1 AALSVCAALVDRGR
15 TGLGCRIDVSMTDV
29 LVTWANPDPGGS
41 LASSDEPGGNFP
53 AYGTFACR
61 EGWVTLGVVTEDHFW
76 RALCAELGLEDL
88 ADLGYLHAMTTPR
101 ILAAATVLVLAS
113 LLAACGGN
121 DESSSPTTTA
131 AAGEE
136 AATTTTAAAGE
147 EAATTTTASP
157 SDGSTPGS
165 APTGGGSSEF
175 CALSIELEST
185 VFNAELSPDQQFTA
199 EQKELFEQVKAAA
212 PAEIS
217 ESISV
222 VLDTYAE
229 QGYGMEAMQDPAFTG
244 AGQEVSE
251 YLDANCREFEVGG
264 SDVTTGSDE
273 GN

>member
-1 AALSVCAALVDRGR
+1 
-15 TGLGCRIDVSMTDV
+15 MT
-29 LVTWANPDPGGS
+29 N
-41 LASSDEPGGNFP
+41 
-53 AYGTFACR
+53 
-61 EGWVTLGVVTEDHFW
+61 
-76 RALCAELGLEDL
+76 
-88 ADLGYLHAMTTPR
+88 PR

-121 DESSSPTTTA
+121 DESSSP
-131 AAGEE
+131 
-136 AATTTTAAAGE
+136 TTTAAAGE